1 MNIITISPAEENN
14 LLSLDESHF
23 VDLKSSQIAPSPL
36 QKHFVAFANTD
47 GGELYVGIEDQ
58 KVQGERV
65 IGFNNPESANDI
77 IQLLM
82 TGTKPSVEG
91 VDWEYLNFGKRG
103 LVLHISV
110 PKSAHLHYTA
120 GDECYIRVN
129 ASTKKIVGEAIT
141 KLAYAKGTYN
151 YEKVAV
157 IEVGIENITESNYL
171 TSYMQRIGTIQEPI
185 AFLRKQKLLAKI
197 DEELRPTVG
206 SILLFDEEPQASLN
220 TRCAIKVYRLQTTER
235 EYKREHLKE
244 APTTIEGP
252 IEQQI
257 YQVIEKV
264 KELLKDVEYT
274 VAGKLIKLVYPEE
287 TLHEIL
293 VNAVIHRDYSVN
305 DDIHVRVYDNRIEIL
320 SPGKL
325 PGYITPKNY
334 LEERYARNPNLVRM
348 LHKLPNPVNHD
359 IGEGLNTASNAMK
372 KVGLISPVLTE
383 LDNAVVLTI
392 EHRKIASLLDII
404 REYLQEHDT
413 VSNKPIR
420 EISGEDS
427 ENKVKKAFEK
437 LRENGEI
444 EPVDPDASRFKFEY
458 RKVQKDENMDQ
469 IEKANNQ
476 LPNST

>member
-1 MNIITISPAEENN
+1 MNNITISPAEENT
-14 LLSLDESHF
+14 LLELEESHF
-23 VDLKSSQIAPSPL
+23 IDLKSSRIAPASL

-47 GGELYVGIEDQ
+47 GGEIYVGIEDK
-58 KVQGERV
+58 KVTGERI
-65 IGFNNPESANDI
+65 IGFDKPESANDI
-77 IQLLM
+77 VQVLM
-82 TGTKPSVEG
+82 TATKPSVEG
-91 VDWEYLNFGKRG
+91 VDWEFINFGNRG

-110 PKSAHLHYTA
+110 PKSAHLHYTTS
-120 GDECYIRVN
+120 DECYIRVN
-129 ASTKKIVGEAIT
+129 ASTKKIIGEAIT

-151 YEKVAV
+151 YEKVV
-157 IEVGIENITESNYL
+157 VPEVDIENITGSAYL
-171 TSYMQRIGTIQEPI
+171 ASYMERIGTTQESTI
-185 AFLRKQKLLAKI
+185 FLRKQKLLSKV
-197 DEELRPTVG
+197 DESYRPTVG

-235 EYKREHLKE
+235 EYKREYLKQ
-244 APTTIEGP
+244 APSTIEGP

-257 YQVIEKV
+257 TQVIQKV
-264 KELLKDVEYT
+264 QELLQDVEYS
-274 VAGKLIKLVYPEE
+274 VAGKLVKLVYPDE

-305 DDIHVRVYDNRIEIL
+305 DDIHVRVYDNRIEVL

-325 PGYITPKNY
+325 PGYITPRNY

-372 KVGLISPVLTE
+372 KAGLVAPVLME

-392 EHRKIASLLDII
+392 EHRRIASLVDII
-404 REYLQEHDT
+404 REYLEDHET
-413 VSNKPIR
+413 VSNKLIR

-437 LRENGEI
+437 LRGNGEI
-444 EPVDPDASRFKFEY
+444 EPVDPDASRFKYEY
-458 RKVQKDENMDQ
+458 RKVNRSDNGTSGLGQTV
-469 IEKANNQ
+469 
-476 LPNST
+476 PNSLT